1 MGGGGEG
8 GEGMEVDNLSRGA
21 VAAMSRQLG
30 AEALR
35 PVLQLLDAPRP
46 LLAVSP
52 PAARRYR
59 LALSDGADLQLGVLA
74 APLNHLVAGSA
85 LRRGTVVRVL
95 EYFSGVI
102 QNQR

>member
-1 MGGGGEG
+1 
-8 GEGMEVDNLSRGA
+8 MEVDNLSRGA

-52 PAARRYR
+52 PAARRYL
-59 LALSDGADLQLGVLA
+59 LALSDGTRLKLGVLA
-74 APLNHLVAGSA
+74 TSLNHLVTGGA
-85 LRRGTVVRVL
+85 LRHGTVLHVL
-95 EYFSGVI
+95 DSSNGLI
-102 QNQR
+102 QNNRR